1 MCILDMIFFHFFQL
15 FLSVDRNSWCRKH
28 HDVIRCLDIR
38 LKTVVLKNYCG
49 IKSHVNF
56 ALFFVLNAKMLESM
70 RFQGGCCNE
79 NKRFLADQHR
89 LLQLEKRVSR
99 DAGFILHLKDI
110 ATDLC
115 ITDHFECVKTRV
127 GVCAPFE

>member
-1 MCILDMIFFHFFQL
+1 MLNNNQ
-15 FLSVDRNSWCRKH
+15 
-28 HDVIRCLDIR
+28 
-38 LKTVVLKNYCG
+38 G
-49 IKSHVNF
+49 IKSQLDF
-56 ALFFVLNAKMLESM
+56 ATFFVLNAKMLESM

-127 GVCAPFE
+127 GVCVPFE